1 MPVIPSYFQTDMPA
15 ISRPSDDPAAASTL
29 PIRKYKFKTPKLRL
43 HLDDISHDGSSIFLS
58 NVKGNEDLEQQ
69 VQNVLNLLYDHDT
82 PQPPT
87 RSVTLVLRAFPGVA
101 YTTGIELDNDHK
113 EIHIN
118 LDYIVNSKSE
128 PRHEILGVICHEL
141 VHCFQWAAEG
151 TCNGGLIEGV
161 ADYVRLNAGLAAKHW
176 RQEAGGK
183 WDGGY
188 QHTGYFLQ
196 YLEDRFGAG
205 TVKKLNQGLR
215 KGPFDVKR
223 LFGNCCSGK
232 EVEQLWRE
240 YGEELARRETNDPQP
255 SKTEEGKT
263 VPTDTPP
270 KFEEVQKK
278 AKNDDSTLAIV
289 EVLDDV
295 CVFLPMRFSAETRY
309 KAVRTG
315 ALSLSPTRVLFI
327 LQACTSVLV
336 LWSTARMHRRR
347 VRWTRRGRNVE
358 TGAGAK
364 ESLPSQ
370 RESFAG
376 VAKQQGQSK
385 TPVIKVCNTGP
396 HICAYT
402 STMDPQSLLALL
414 KKPAASSGEKLNALA
429 EIKSS
434 IKHSNLRLQECP
446 VIFDCIR
453 LAIAQQTS
461 SSLALSAVSTL
472 GHLIKRLKI
481 QDASGRTIEQLAPR
495 LFPVLQERLG
505 DLKEPIRTAASQA
518 LTDLYPY
525 FPQDVEHIIREEA
538 IGGQHARAK
547 ETGMQWVVKMHGEEA
562 MPFKSY
568 VSPMV
573 ARLEDADGTV
583 RDAAKAAIIELFSN
597 APDRAKTDLK
607 KQMKAHAVRL
617 SIEAQI
623 LSHLGASTT
632 SRPQTA
638 NAQDHHEEFG
648 ASTRSQPAMDHV
660 AQLAESVSSESAQPP
675 PPETAPMDPLYV
687 HSQREVDDIFRDMLP
702 CFEGKE
708 DEHNWTLRDKSAMKV
723 RRLLKGNAPNE
734 HHQAFMAGIKSV
746 LDGILKVANSL
757 RTTMATNGSQLVQEL
772 ARTLGP
778 ALDGQVEQLLQNFIK
793 MSAVTKP
800 IAAQHG
806 RTTCDAIFQNC
817 SYHTRMMQH
826 LWNAVQDKNASARQC
841 VPEWLKIILKRQAGY
856 KQHFESSGG
865 LELAEKTIKKGLDDS
880 KPTVKENMRAAYW
893 TFARTWPDR
902 ADKIMASLDEKS
914 KTALQKDSNNPNAS
928 LRAST
933 NGAAT
938 STSRPGH
945 SSRMALREMLAEQRK
960 AKAAGSLPDRA
971 SSAMANLSPAK
982 SRSQANL
989 NGTARGASNL
999 RHESRVVSAASTA
1012 SETPSEAKVPAG
1024 KSRSALMS
1032 GPVRRPRRPEPA
1044 RPQTADPYA
1053 ARRML
1058 RPETPANGSP
1068 TNSPPKGTAGSKT
1081 SIPGSST
1088 SRNRARTSGHMAS
1101 PGGSPGIRSPVLT
1114 HSHPA
1119 PREMPEKGPA
1129 SKGNSSTQN
1138 EDFTGARED
1147 DFTMV
1152 LSAGRS
1158 LGSSS
1163 RAPNGFG
1170 HKRPGLGQT
1179 MSVDSGIPAVVEDD
1193 GFTMVMPNIQGH
1205 QPRARSPLAYRS
1217 PMKMMFDSARE
1228 QLERSASPP
1237 RDTLGGIEEALEA
1250 GVPRQDSPSKSR
1262 TPQPEEIQI
1271 YEDPFSGDAPAAA
1284 IDGERRVLTEL
1295 QVNENVRV
1303 HSPTQSQGSSA
1314 SPAGSPQRALDARSP
1329 LPAQQQTPQDRAETL
1344 RSRRLLTSG
1353 IERIQSKTLDA
1364 HGFRR
1369 VQDLA
1374 RSNLD
1379 IWEGGSKY
1387 DELMGALLEYLQ
1399 TFDQDPRLT
1408 QPPHKAA
1415 GLRAQALGLVRCLL
1429 TLQRKSALSWH
1440 PKALV
1445 TIFICRSAAA
1455 DPGSHLL
1462 ADLEKTAHEI
1472 TAHAA
1477 LEPCI
1482 DATLDYLPSASTTAT
1497 NSNDKNSPASAPSI
1511 AMALTTLRRL
1521 LETASKHA
1529 VDLGSERKLR
1539 LTAAAARYL
1548 DDADADVR
1556 KADTELASDLFALF
1570 GSSKAEFW
1578 GEFRGTEE
1586 GRLGLLTYYIARK
1599 SRGVVG

>member
-15 ISRPSDDPAAASTL
+15 ISRPSDDPAAATTL
-29 PIRKYKFKTPKLRL
+29 PIRKHKFKTPKIRL

-118 LDYIVNSKSE
+118 LDYIVNQKSE

-205 TVKKLNQGLR
+205 TMKKLNQGLR
-215 KGPFDVKR
+215 KGPFDEKK
-223 LFGNCCSGK
+223 LFGPCCGGR
-232 EVEQLWRE
+232 EVEQLWKE
-240 YGEELARRETNDPQP
+240 YAEELARRKTDDPQP
-255 SKTEEGKT
+255 SKTEE
-263 VPTDTPP
+263 
-270 KFEEVQKK
+270 
-278 AKNDDSTLAIV
+278 
-289 EVLDDV
+289 
-295 CVFLPMRFSAETRY
+295 
-309 KAVRTG
+309 
-315 ALSLSPTRVLFI
+315 
-327 LQACTSVLV
+327 ACTDDAFDGRAGVGT
-336 LWSTARMHRRR
+336 WRRER
-347 VRWTRRGRNVE
+347 E
-358 TGAGAK
+358 LI

-376 VAKQQGQSK
+376 VAKQQEESI
-385 TPVIKVCNTGP
+385 TPAKGCNTGP
-396 HICAYT
+396 HVCAYVAI
-402 STMDPQSLLALL
+402 MDPQSLLALL

-446 VIFDCIR
+446 IIFDCIR

-461 SSLALSAVSTL
+461 SSLVLSAVSTL

-481 QDASGRTIEQLAPR
+481 QDAPGRTIEQLASR

-505 DLKEPIRTAASQA
+505 DLKEPIRTAVSQA

-547 ETGMQWVVKMHGEEA
+547 EAGMQWVVKMHGEEA

-617 SIEAQI
+617 SIESQI

-632 SRPQTA
+632 SLPQTA
-638 NAQDHHEEFG
+638 NAQEHHEDFG
-648 ASTRSQPAMDHV
+648 ASTRSLPALDRK
-660 AQLAESVSSESAQPP
+660 AQLAESVNSEAAQPP
-675 PPETAPMDPLYV
+675 SPETVPMDPLYV
-687 HSQREVDDIFRDMLP
+687 HSQWELDDIFRDMLP

-746 LDGILKVANSL
+746 LDGLLKVANSL

-902 ADKIMASLDEKS
+902 AEKIMASLDEKS

-928 LRAST
+928 SHAST

-938 STSRPGH
+938 STSRPGN
-945 SSRMALREMLAEQRK
+945 SSRIALREILAEQRK
-960 AKAAGSLPDRA
+960 AKAAGNLPDRA

-982 SRSQANL
+982 PRSQANL
-989 NGTARGASNL
+989 NNTARGASNL

-1012 SETPSEAKVPAG
+1012 SETPSEAKAPAG

-1032 GPVRRPRRPEPA
+1032 GPVRRPRRPEIA

-1053 ARRML
+1053 ARRVL

-1081 SIPGSST
+1081 SIPASST

-1114 HSHPA
+1114 HGHPA
-1119 PREMPEKGPA
+1119 PEDMREKGPA
-1129 SKGNSSTQN
+1129 SKSNSDMQN
-1138 EDFTGARED
+1138 EDFTDARED
-1147 DFTMV
+1147 DLTMV
-1152 LSAGRS
+1152 LPAGRS

-1179 MSVDSGIPAVVEDD
+1179 ISVDSGIPAVAEDD
-1193 GFTMVMPNIQGH
+1193 GFTMVMPNVQGH
-1205 QPRARSPLAYRS
+1205 QPRTRSPLAYRS
-1217 PMKMMFDSARE
+1217 PMKMMFDEARE

-1271 YEDPFSGDAPAAA
+1271 YEDPFSGDAPEAA

-1329 LPAQQQTPQDRAETL
+1329 IPAPQQTPQDRAETL

-1353 IERIQSKTLDA
+1353 IERIQSKALDA

-1387 DELMGALLEYLQ
+1387 DDLMGALLEYLQ

-1440 PKALV
+1440 PKALITV
-1445 TIFICRSAAA
+1445 FVCRSAAA

-1462 ADLEKTAHEI
+1462 ADLEKTANDI
-1472 TAHAA
+1472 TTHAA

-1482 DATLDYLPSASTTAT
+1482 DATLDYLPSASSSSSTMD
-1497 NSNDKNSPASAPSI
+1497 NDKKFPTSSSSSI

-1521 LETASKHA
+1521 LESASNHS

>member
-1 MPVIPSYFQTDMPA
+1 
-15 ISRPSDDPAAASTL
+15 
-29 PIRKYKFKTPKLRL
+29 
-43 HLDDISHDGSSIFLS
+43 
-58 NVKGNEDLEQQ
+58 
-69 VQNVLNLLYDHDT
+69 
-82 PQPPT
+82 
-87 RSVTLVLRAFPGVA
+87 
-101 YTTGIELDNDHK
+101 
-113 EIHIN
+113 
-118 LDYIVNSKSE
+118 
-128 PRHEILGVICHEL
+128 
-141 VHCFQWAAEG
+141 
-151 TCNGGLIEGV
+151 
-161 ADYVRLNAGLAAKHW
+161 
-176 RQEAGGK
+176 
-183 WDGGY
+183 
-188 QHTGYFLQ
+188 
-196 YLEDRFGAG
+196 
-205 TVKKLNQGLR
+205 
-215 KGPFDVKR
+215 
-223 LFGNCCSGK
+223 
-232 EVEQLWRE
+232 
-240 YGEELARRETNDPQP
+240 
-255 SKTEEGKT
+255 
-263 VPTDTPP
+263 
-270 KFEEVQKK
+270 
-278 AKNDDSTLAIV
+278 
-289 EVLDDV
+289 
-295 CVFLPMRFSAETRY
+295 
-309 KAVRTG
+309 
-315 ALSLSPTRVLFI
+315 
-327 LQACTSVLV
+327 
-336 LWSTARMHRRR
+336 
-347 VRWTRRGRNVE
+347 
-358 TGAGAK
+358 
-364 ESLPSQ
+364 
-370 RESFAG
+370 
-376 VAKQQGQSK
+376 
-385 TPVIKVCNTGP
+385 
-396 HICAYT
+396 
-402 STMDPQSLLALL
+402 MDPQSLLALL

-446 VIFDCIR
+446 IIFDCIR

-461 SSLALSAVSTL
+461 SSSLVLSAVSTL

-538 IGGQHARAK
+538 IGGQHPRAK

-617 SIEAQI
+617 SIESQI

-638 NAQDHHEEFG
+638 NAQEHHEDFG
-648 ASTRSQPAMDHV
+648 ASTRSLPAMDHNPL
-660 AQLAESVSSESAQPP
+660 LAERVNTEAAQPP
-675 PPETAPMDPLYV
+675 PPETVPMDPLYV
-687 HSQREVDDIFRDMLP
+687 HSQRELDDIFRDMLP

-772 ARTLGP
+772 GRTLGP

-914 KTALQKDSNNPNAS
+914 KTALQKDSNNPNKS
-928 LRAST
+928 LHAST

-938 STSRPGH
+938 STSRPGN
-945 SSRMALREMLAEQRK
+945 SSRMALREILAEQRK
-960 AKAAGSLPDRA
+960 AKAAGNLPDRA

-982 SRSQANL
+982 PRSQANL
-989 NGTARGASNL
+989 GGTARGASNL

-1012 SETPSEAKVPAG
+1012 SETPSEAKAPAG

-1032 GPVRRPRRPEPA
+1032 GPVRRPRRPEIA

-1053 ARRML
+1053 ARRVL

-1081 SIPGSST
+1081 SIPSSST

-1101 PGGSPGIRSPVLT
+1101 PSGSPGIRSPVLT
-1114 HSHPA
+1114 HGHPA
-1119 PREMPEKGPA
+1119 PEYTREKGPV
-1129 SKGNSSTQN
+1129 SKGNSDIQN

-1152 LSAGRS
+1152 LPAGRS

-1179 MSVDSGIPAVVEDD
+1179 MSVDSGIPAVAEDD
-1193 GFTMVMPNIQGH
+1193 GFTMVMPNVQGQ
-1205 QPRARSPLAYRS
+1205 QPRTRSPLAYRS
-1217 PMKMMFDSARE
+1217 PMKMMFDEARE

-1250 GVPRQDSPSKSR
+1250 GVPRQESPSKSR

-1271 YEDPFSGDAPAAA
+1271 YEDPFSGDAPEAV

-1295 QVNENVRV
+1295 QVNENPNAESRLQR
-1303 HSPTQSQGSSA
+1303 QSSRQ
-1314 SPAGSPQRALDARSP
+1314 SPACTGCALA
-1329 LPAQQQTPQDRAETL
+1329 LACAPADTAGPRGTL

-1379 IWEGGSKY
+1379 IWDGGSKY

-1440 PKALV
+1440 PKALI
-1445 TIFICRSAAA
+1445 TIFVCRSAAA

-1462 ADLEKTAHEI
+1462 ADLEKTAHDI

-1482 DATLDYLPSASTTAT
+1482 DATLDYFPSASSSSTTD
-1497 NSNDKNSPASAPSI
+1497 NDKKFPTSASSI

-1521 LETASKHA
+1521 LESASKHA

-1599 SRGVVG
+1599 SRGVV